1 MDLGDDWIDDG
12 NDYWIDDDN
21 DIDDDHVVA

>member
-12 NDYWIDDDN
+12 NDYWIDNDN

>member
-21 DIDDDHVVA
+21 DDDHVVA